1 MDVIN
6 VIVQNSAL
14 NGMPNWY
21 KTTTLLLF
29 SVIVTFLLIMLVTL
43 LTYGPHM
50 NIRFGYWPGL
60 SLFSGSVISLLPVKC
75 TLPLHYNFVVSN

>member
-1 MDVIN
+1 MEVIN

-29 SVIVTFLLIMLVTL
+29 SVIVTLLLIMLVTL
-43 LTYGPHM
+43 LTNGPHM
-50 NIRFGYWPGL
+50 NIRFGY
-60 SLFSGSVISLLPVKC
+60 
-75 TLPLHYNFVVSN
+75 

>member
-29 SVIVTFLLIMLVTL
+29 SVIVGLLLVMLVTL
-43 LTYGPHM
+43 LTYGSQL
-50 NIRFGYWPGL
+50 NIRFGY
-60 SLFSGSVISLLPVKC
+60 
-75 TLPLHYNFVVSN
+75 